1 MTTWRRSILWA
12 TVPVLVAGGLALTA
26 GDAGAQRAPVRRA
39 ETTLEAYRSALET
52 WMPAEAKQRLRA
64 VSLDRTA
71 GAPPAPLAWI
81 AADFAVR
88 WYASTG
94 LTALGH
100 HPAAARL
107 RGLAPVASLAT
118 ATVALRELR
127 TIIIEIEQMPGA
139 DRAAE
144 RSGLAA
150 LRAAR
155 RAVQEASDANRP
167 ADPAAT
173 AAALA
178 VTPDEHARQA
188 MQIAA
193 GAAEEA
199 VRAGADREA
208 MIGYCIQNL
217 SDMAEQGRGR
227 AARITH

>member
-1 MTTWRRSILWA
+1 MLWA
-12 TVPVLVAGGLALTA
+12 TVPVLVAVGLGLSA
-26 GDAGAQRAPVRRA
+26 GSAGAQRAPLRRGA
-39 ETTLEAYRSALET
+39 TTLEAYRSALET

-64 VSLDRTA
+64 VSLEGTA
-71 GAPPAPLAWI
+71 SAPAAPLAWI

-88 WYASTG
+88 RYASTG

-100 HPAAARL
+100 PAPSARL
-107 RGLAPVASLAT
+107 RNLAAVNSLPT

-127 TIIIEIEQMPGA
+127 AIIVEIEQMPGA

-155 RAVQEASDANRP
+155 RAVQEASEANRP
-167 ADPAAT
+167 TEPETAT
-173 AAALA
+173 AA
-178 VTPDEHARQA
+178 TPDEHARQA

-208 MIGYCIQNL
+208 MIQSCIQNL
-217 SDMAEQGRGR
+217 TDMAEQARGR
-227 AARITH
+227 AARTTR

>member
-1 MTTWRRSILWA
+1 MTMWRRSVLWA
-12 TVPVLVAGGLALTA
+12 TFPVLVAVGLGLSA
-26 GDAGAQRAPVRRA
+26 GSAGAQRAPLRRGA
-39 ETTLEAYRSALET
+39 TTLEAYRSALET

-64 VSLDRTA
+64 VSLEGTA
-71 GAPPAPLAWI
+71 SAPAAPLAWI

-88 WYASTG
+88 FYASTG

-100 HPAAARL
+100 HPVSARL
-107 RGLAPVASLAT
+107 RNLAPVSSLPT

-127 TIIIEIEQMPGA
+127 AILVEVEQMPGA

-155 RAVQEASDANRP
+155 RAVQEASEANRP
-167 ADPAAT
+167 TEPAAT
-173 AAALA
+173 AG
-178 VTPDEHARQA
+178 TPDEHARQA

-208 MIGYCIQNL
+208 MIQFCIQNL
-217 SDMAEQGRGR
+217 TDMAEQAR
-227 AARITH
+227 AARTTR